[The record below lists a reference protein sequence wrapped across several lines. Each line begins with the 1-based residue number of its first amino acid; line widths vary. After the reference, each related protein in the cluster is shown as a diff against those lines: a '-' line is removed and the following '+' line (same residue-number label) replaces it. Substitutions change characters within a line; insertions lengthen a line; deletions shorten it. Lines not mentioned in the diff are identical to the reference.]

1 MTTKEFIELGN
12 KLSSLKVDLM
22 NNKNV
27 DLWVQ
32 YRNGHLVEASLYDTD
47 TKKQH
52 WLCTFPFYQIDNLSE
67 ANDKFESLKQVIK
80 IYAKAM

>member
-1 MTTKEFIELGN
+1 MWTCGYNIEM
-12 KLSSLKVDLM
+12 K
-22 NNKNV
+22 
-27 DLWVQ
+27 
-32 YRNGHLVEASLYDTD
+32 RIEASLYDTD

-80 IYAKAM
+80 IYDKVIKIYA